1 LWGLK
6 NGIIS
11 LEGIFKFLYLSCF
24 QNKEISMVTYAFVLL
39 AVLAI
44 ASALAMV
51 LNKNTV
57 NSALFLVVNLL
68 SVAGIYLLLQAQFL
82 AMIQIVVYAGAI
94 MVLFLFVIML
104 LNLDDEPGLFNR
116 FRLKYLVAF
125 LLGAVVF
132 GQIIYSIGV
141 VTDLLPQISPDMEHV
156 GTVEAIGD
164 VMYTVY
170 LMPFEMTAIL
180 LTAAVV
186 GALMIAQYKIKR
198 SEE

>member
-1 LWGLK
+1 
-6 NGIIS
+6 
-11 LEGIFKFLYLSCF
+11 
-24 QNKEISMVTYAFVLL
+24 MVTYGFVLL

-51 LNKNTV
+51 MNKNTV
-57 NSALFLVVNLL
+57 NSALFLVLNLL
-68 SVAGIYLLLQAQFL
+68 SVAGLYLLLQAQFL

-104 LNLDDEPGLFNR
+104 LNVDEEESLLNKFR
-116 FRLKYLVAF
+116 FRYLIAF
-125 LLGAVVF
+125 QLAVVVF
-132 GQIIYSIGV
+132 GQILYSLGGV
-141 VTDLLPQISPDMEHV
+141 TELLPGISPDMEHV
-156 GTVEAIGD
+156 GTVEAIGE

-186 GALMIAQYKIKR
+186 GALMIAQYKINKTDQA
-198 SEE
+198 EG

>member
-1 LWGLK
+1 
-6 NGIIS
+6 
-11 LEGIFKFLYLSCF
+11 
-24 QNKEISMVTYAFVLL
+24 MVTYAFVLL

-44 ASALAMV
+44 STALAMV

-57 NSALFLVVNLL
+57 NSALFLVLNLL
-68 SVAGIYLLLQAQFL
+68 SVAGLYLLLQAQFL

-104 LNLDDEPGLFNR
+104 LNLEDEPGLFNS
-116 FRLKYLVAF
+116 FRVKYLLAF
-125 LLGAVVF
+125 LVGAVIF
-132 GQIIYSIGV
+132 GQVLYALGG
-141 VTDLLPQISPDMEHV
+141 VTDLLPNLSERMEYV

-164 VMYTVY
+164 VMYTNY

-186 GALMIAQYKIKR
+186 GALLIAQYKVKQ
-198 SEE
+198 SDQVEE